1 MTTAGS
7 KGARVAGVRCFV
19 DDDSGCTSSSGSE
32 SMRDWARRRVI
43 GGNVAGG
50 MREGY
55 PFPGG
60 VEQSDASAADSAA

>member
-1 MTTAGS
+1 
-7 KGARVAGVRCFV
+7 
-19 DDDSGCTSSSGSE
+19 
-32 SMRDWARRRVI
+32 MRDWARRRVI